1 MADRTIRQ
9 VDAASVSASVEYSSV
24 PPALR
29 DRKQWL
35 CWRLEGKPGA
45 KKPAK
50 MPYYAS
56 GKRRTG
62 QQGSTAD
69 RAALVTFDAA
79 VAAMASINATGIGF
93 AFLPGDGLIGIDL
106 DKMVDVETGELAP
119 RAQRIIEACGSYT
132 EWSPSGSGFHI
143 YVIGETETSKDNGI
157 GVEMFCGRQFFTV
170 TGRHLAGTPTEVAA
184 IDPKV
189 LRRLQKTI
197 EAAKGGFSD
206 KPTLAPKAAQPAT
219 ASQASDRDRIHS
231 ALVSIDPGIGYD
243 DWLQIGM
250 ALHSALGTEGFRLW
264 DEWSARSD
272 KYPGQNVLS
281 SHWKSFKPGGVQ
293 IGTLFHLAKH
303 SGWKPARTAPA
314 KAPPAGGGG
323 PKAPPGTGRA
333 VTGFD
338 ATDRR
343 FIRHDAGRLPEVLD
357 AIETALQEDRS
368 NQLFVHS
375 GRLARVYLAG
385 DTNVGIVRRPKGALI
400 LHQVDAS
407 LAAELATA
415 AAMHLKFDSRSG
427 DDKRIDCPR
436 RAAES
441 ILSRGYWPGIPKL
454 EGIAEG
460 PFILPDTRVIDQ
472 PGYDAGSQI
481 FMAGCRISGYSRP
494 PSKPA
499 LGDAERAVAA
509 LHAAVETFP
518 FVSEH
523 DRTAALAGII
533 TGLICRVLP
542 ARPMFPIT
550 APTPG
555 TGKSLLADTMAIV
568 AIERQASVL
577 SLGHDDAEAEKR
589 LGGVLLA
596 GDQVVNIDNVERPL
610 GGDLLCQMTTQPS
623 LRLRPLGTSGM
634 LSVPTNALLIAT
646 GNNLQIKGDLKR
658 RVCLIR
664 LDARSERPEHRKFAR
679 NHIEYVSANR
689 GRLIHAAL
697 TIPLAYLAAGAPEVD
712 IHPMGGF
719 ELWDRMVRRPLV
731 WLGLPDPLAT
741 SEGLRDS
748 DPDLENLRQFLFE
761 CAAIYKRESF
771 TAADVLAD
779 ALETIRDAGGKST
792 GVPIRPSLRDAVRA
806 VCRDKPGSSQLG
818 YWLRAHRDRIVD
830 GMFIERSSDDGHAKV
845 ARWRVVSTAGDA
857 GTCG

>member
-1 MADRTIRQ
+1 MTDLAGQR
-9 VDAASVSASVEYSSV
+9 VDSGSANVDYSAV
-24 PPALR
+24 PTALR
-29 DRKQWL
+29 NRQQWL
-35 CWRLEGKPGA
+35 CWRLEEKPGA

-62 QQGSTAD
+62 QQGSAAD
-69 RAALVTFDAA
+69 RAALVAFDDA
-79 VAAMASINATGIGF
+79 VVAMTSIKATGIGF

-106 DKMVDVETGELAP
+106 DKMVDLETGELAP
-119 RAQRIIEACGSYT
+119 RAQRIIEACASYT

-143 YVIGETETSKDNGI
+143 YVIGDTETTKDNGI

-170 TGRHLAGTPTEVAA
+170 TGRHLAGTPPEVAA
-184 IDPKV
+184 IDSKV
-189 LRRLQKTI
+189 LRRLRKTV

-206 KPTLAPKAAQPAT
+206 RPPLATKAAQPAA
-219 ASQASDRDRIHS
+219 ASEASDRDRIQS
-231 ALVSIDPGIGYD
+231 ALASIDAGIGYD

-250 ALHSALGTEGFRLW
+250 ALHSALGAEGFGLW
-264 DEWSARSD
+264 DAWSARSD
-272 KYPGQNVLS
+272 KYPGQNVLG
-281 SHWKSFKPGGVQ
+281 SHWKSFKAGGVQ
-293 IGTLFHLAKH
+293 IGTLFHLAKQA
-303 SGWKPARTAPA
+303 GWKPIHTAKEKERPVGDVGA
-314 KAPPAGGGG
+314 KQPPR
-323 PKAPPGTGRA
+323 PGRA

-338 ATDRR
+338 ASDRR
-343 FIRHDAGRLPEVLD
+343 FICHDAGRLPEVLD
-357 AIETALQEDRS
+357 AIELALQEDKG
-368 NQLFVHS
+368 NQLYVHAD
-375 GRLARVYLAG
+375 RLVRVNLA
-385 DTNVGIVRRPKGALI
+385 DDAKAGIVHRPKGALI

-415 AAMHLKFDSRSG
+415 AAIHLKFDSRTG
-427 DDKRIDCPR
+427 EDKRIDCPR

-441 ILSRGYWPGIPKL
+441 ILSRGYWSGIPKL

-460 PFILPDTRVIDQ
+460 PFVLPDMRVIDQ

-481 FMAGCRISGYSRP
+481 FLAFNRIGGYSRP
-494 PSKPA
+494 ASKPSQA
-499 LGDAERAVAA
+499 DAERGKTA
-509 LHAAVETFP
+509 LLAAVETFP
-518 FVSEH
+518 FVSGH
-523 DRTAALAGII
+523 DRAAALAGII
-533 TGLICRVLP
+533 TALICRVLP

-568 AIERQASVL
+568 AIGRQASVL

-589 LGGVLLA
+589 LGGVWLA

-610 GGDLLCQMTTQPS
+610 GGDLLCQTTTQPS

-658 RVCLIR
+658 RVCMIR
-664 LDARSERPEHRKFAR
+664 LDAKHERPEHRKFTR
-679 NHIEYVSANR
+679 NHLAYVSTNR

-719 ELWDRMVRRPLV
+719 ELWDKMVRRPLV

-748 DPDLENLRQFLFE
+748 DPDIENLRQFLFE

-779 ALETIRDAGGKST
+779 AMETVRDAGGKST
-792 GVPIRPSLRDAVRA
+792 GVPIRPALRDAVRA

-830 GMFIERSSDDGHAKV
+830 GMFIERSSDDSHAKV